1 MLKGGYMAKITDT
14 ESGKRRTIR
23 LSTDDIISIV
33 REYQQLTKGLRYA
46 EDIYDTLSNNII
58 YIPEE

>member
-1 MLKGGYMAKITDT
+1 MAKITDT
-14 ESGKRRTIR
+14 EGSKRRTIR

-46 EDIYDTLSNNII
+46 EDIYDVLSDNII